1 MNKLHKEKKM
11 EDEDLK
17 KKMYAFGKIT
27 ERYEDDPE
35 IQRELWNDFFEKMY
49 EKEAENYL
57 WN

>member
-1 MNKLHKEKKM
+1 M

-27 ERYEDDPE
+27 ECYEDDPE
-35 IQRELWNDFFEKMY
+35 TQRELWNDFFEKMY
-49 EKEAENYL
+49 EKEADNYL